1 MFVYLYRNLLSET
14 HNFTC
19 SIAGCLGIQ
28 GDLVVRMRL
37 FKEDRRIKGSL
48 HLNCTSRKRAA
59 AEKVLVIKELA
70 ETEVLMFATE
80 KGDNIDSFD
89 PETALALARA
99 TRDVLAAEEEVANL
113 RVEECR
119 LMLETLQDAVDFAHT
134 RLEDA
139 ESRIGHLLSTFQ
151 QENLSV
157 DLQIRKL
164 RPSYSYYPDPELSN
178 DVDAMDM
185 EEDEEDWQ
193 SSHSDG
199 TV

>member
-1 MFVYLYRNLLSET
+1 
-14 HNFTC
+14 
-19 SIAGCLGIQ
+19 
-28 GDLVVRMRL
+28 MRL

-48 HLNCTSRKRAA
+48 HLNCASRKRAA
-59 AEKVLVIKELA
+59 AEEVLVIKELA

-80 KGDNIDSFD
+80 KDDNIDSFD
-89 PETALALARA
+89 PETALAMARA
-99 TRDVLAAEEEVANL
+99 TRDVLAAEEEVASL

-119 LMLETLQDAVDFAHT
+119 LMLETLQDAVYFAHT

-139 ESRIGHLLSTFQ
+139 ESQIGHLLSTFQ